1 MSLNLFIIGPSG
13 CGKSTQAKL
22 IAQKY
27 QLAHLSAGQ
36 LLRDEI
42 ESASKMGLEIKAI
55 IDSGNL
61 APDDVIHA
69 LLVQKLQTIDNQN
82 FILDGFP
89 RRLDQGI
96 YIEKYLANKGHPIDS
111 IIHLDLTV
119 EDIRARRAKAGASFQ
134 NEDTRSDN
142 TPDAILA
149 RQKFYDDNNQPI
161 MDYFKSK
168 QKLINVDGNRP
179 IEPIFDD
186 IVSKL
191 DALTS
196 K

>member
-119 EDIRARRAKAGASFQ
+119 EDIRARRAKAGTSFQ

-142 TPDAILA
+142 TPEAILA

-168 QKLINVDGNRP
+168 QKLINVDANRP